1 MDTIFALATA
11 RGKAGMSVIRLSGD
25 RSHAV
30 VALLCGNVPPTRKAA
45 LRKLVWAGD
54 ELDEAIVILFEEG
67 ASFTGEQSAELHI
80 HGSLAVQAA
89 VMRALSEFDG
99 LRMAEAGEFTRR
111 ALENG
116 CLDLTQV
123 EGLADLIDAETES
136 QRRQAQRVLSG
147 ALGRKVE
154 LWRGLA
160 LRAAALLE
168 ATIDFAD
175 EDVPVNVLPEVTEL
189 VDTLL
194 GELRREVQGA
204 RAAERLREGYEVAII
219 GAPNAGKSTLL
230 NALAGREAA
239 ITSETAG
246 TTRDVIEVRMDLA
259 GLSVTLLDTA
269 GLRQTTDELESLG
282 IERAL
287 ARAATS
293 DLRVFL
299 LADSDEKL
307 FLKPESGDLVVLG
320 KADLSGRQERS
331 GTMAVSGLTG
341 FGVDGLIDEIA
352 SRLSVQA
359 ASAGLVIRERQRLAI
374 SSAIAVLEGVQR
386 CLNDEVVMP
395 EMVSTDL
402 REANRLMES
411 LIGRI
416 DVESL
421 LGEIFSRFCIGK

>member
-1 MDTIFALATA
+1 MDTIFALETA
-11 RGKAGMSVIRLSGD
+11 RGKAGISVIRLSGD

-111 ALENG
+111 ALENS

-204 RAAERLREGYEVAII
+204 RAAERLRR
-219 GAPNAGKSTLL
+219 SRTH
-230 NALAGREAA
+230 
-239 ITSETAG
+239 
-246 TTRDVIEVRMDLA
+246 
-259 GLSVTLLDTA
+259 
-269 GLRQTTDELESLG
+269 RQ
-282 IERAL
+282 
-287 ARAATS
+287 
-293 DLRVFL
+293 
-299 LADSDEKL
+299 
-307 FLKPESGDLVVLG
+307 
-320 KADLSGRQERS
+320 
-331 GTMAVSGLTG
+331 
-341 FGVDGLIDEIA
+341 
-352 SRLSVQA
+352 
-359 ASAGLVIRERQRLAI
+359 
-374 SSAIAVLEGVQR
+374 
-386 CLNDEVVMP
+386 
-395 EMVSTDL
+395 
-402 REANRLMES
+402 
-411 LIGRI
+411 IGRAH
-416 DVESL
+416 V
-421 LGEIFSRFCIGK
+421 